1 MILRWNMEDAGK
13 PVTDRKPIH
22 IYIMSPG
29 GSLEY
34 MWMLIDAIRA
44 SVTPVFTINT
54 GVAASAAALIF
65 ITGHKRFMMKN
76 AITLFHEGSAS
87 MQGDAVKIMDA
98 SDNYRKALN
107 RMKKFIIDNTRITPQ
122 QLGKKLHN
130 DWELDAEQCL
140 ESGVCDALVATLDE
154 VI

>member
-1 MILRWNMEDAGK
+1 MEDVGQ

-29 GSLEY
+29 GHLEY

-44 SVTPVFTINT
+44 SVTPVYTINT

-65 ITGHKRFMMKN
+65 ISGHKRFMMKN
-76 AITLFHEGSAS
+76 ATTLFHEGSAS

-98 SDNYRKALN
+98 SDNYRKALD
-107 RMKKFIIDNTRITPQ
+107 RMKKYIIDNTRITPK

-140 ESGVCDALVATLDE
+140 EAGVCDVLVSILDE